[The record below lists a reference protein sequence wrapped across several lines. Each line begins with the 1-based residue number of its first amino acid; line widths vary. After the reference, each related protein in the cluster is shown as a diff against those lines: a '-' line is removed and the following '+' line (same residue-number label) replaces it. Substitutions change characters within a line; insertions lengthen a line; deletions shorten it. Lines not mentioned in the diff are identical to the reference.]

1 MGDMAAVFN
10 DLKEYKREQREERAS
25 ANMEQLVALGIPAQ
39 EQSKNVFRLNT
50 EYGTVMYYVSSNT
63 WQHKGKIA
71 RGTVHDFKNWLVKR
85 GML

>member
-39 EQSKNVFRLNT
+39 EQTKNVFRLNT

-71 RGTVHDFKNWLVKR
+71 RGTVQDFKNWLTKR
-85 GML
+85 GMI